1 MWCVNVVFRVL
12 PQRVPRTKGNRR
24 GSEGSL
30 RGLSWAGHGGLG
42 CWAVWK
48 VWWVNWA
55 LLRKWQPPPSLHSIQ
70 LSTVQPRH
78 RCSLRTDC
86 RPGTRI
92 QTGLESWRLAE
103 GGGIKVGYRRHRLCS
118 RFKWK
123 WPTPFSQN
131 RLFQIMT
138 RTTATTAKT
147 REWIVNDKCNET
159 VFYVCQHCPQ
169 EAWTVVF
176 NHVPLWFESLQ
187 VFVPAK
193 HHSSRFHWLLHRQP
207 VRGTNQTNCVP

>member
-1 MWCVNVVFRVL
+1 MVCKCSFQGFTSEGPQNKREQAGQWGQFAGSFLSRTWRIRVL
-12 PQRVPRTKGNRR
+12 SGLKGVVSEL
-24 GSEGSL
+24 GSSQ
-30 RGLSWAGHGGLG
+30 
-42 CWAVWK
+42 K
-48 VWWVNWA
+48 VTT
-55 LLRKWQPPPSLHSIQ
+55 PPPLHSIQ